1 MEIRDL
7 FQVLVIKTINNGNPN
22 CLCIQGIQQ
31 AVGSFNIDIMKVPVN
46 LIRLFAR

>member
-7 FQVLVIKTINNGNPN
+7 FQVLVIKTINNGKIN

-31 AVGSFNIDIMKVPVN
+31 AVRLFNIDIVKGPVN